1 MNGSTSGERRTNR
14 CDSSD
19 TSGELPFDYL
29 LWIKYD
35 PKTGQPIEGKCVHP
49 ITSGTKD
56 FADTRGVLTMHDAPP
71 GHEKSIPIKEK
82 SCSTPSPTNQLR
94 PDRTAPIDLSPRRHE
109 RPDTEA

>member
-1 MNGSTSGERRTNR
+1 MNGSKSGERRTNR

-19 TSGELPFDYL
+19 TSGELRFDYL

-56 FADTRGVLTMHDAPP
+56 FAGARGVLNTHDAP
-71 GHEKSIPIKEK
+71 
-82 SCSTPSPTNQLR
+82 L
-94 PDRTAPIDLSPRRHE
+94 RHE
-109 RPDTEA
+109 EILTYQGEIVLNAVDNEPVTSGPGGADRSIAPQARAARC

>member
-19 TSGELPFDYL
+19 TSGELRFDYL

-71 GHEKSIPIKEK
+71 GHEKIHTYQGEIVLNAVANEPVTAGQDGTDRSVAP
-82 SCSTPSPTNQLR
+82 QA
-94 PDRTAPIDLSPRRHE
+94 RTARY
-109 RPDTEA
+109 